1 MYMRI
6 NLKWYEFENGSTV
19 HRSFNLPSKFEDL
32 KMEITR
38 ITGISPEEQAL
49 GNAMESRPLTRISF
63 LRLRAG
69 DTLLVTRKI
78 PPMKTREELET
89 DFYASLRNR
98 FRQLDNVSA
107 SDVEQIPDAILK
119 MFMDL
124 EKRVYRVERKI
135 KALQSKNE
143 S

>member
-1 MYMRI
+1 
-6 NLKWYEFENGSTV
+6 
-19 HRSFNLPSKFEDL
+19 
-32 KMEITR
+32 MEITR